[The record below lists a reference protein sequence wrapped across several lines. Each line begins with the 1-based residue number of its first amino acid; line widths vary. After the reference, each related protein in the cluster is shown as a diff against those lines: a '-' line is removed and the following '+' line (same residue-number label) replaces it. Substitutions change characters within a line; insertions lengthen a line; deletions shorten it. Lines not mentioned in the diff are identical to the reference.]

1 MLSLSVKTGAWA
13 DLEEYC
19 KPIRLSVFVEE
30 QGVPQHIELDEQDE
44 HFLHVVIF
52 NNDNIAIATAR
63 LAPNGKFGRM
73 AVLKKY
79 RQQGLGAEL
88 LKQMTTL
95 ADSLELQQ
103 LRCHAQESA
112 VDFYKKNGFQIIG
125 KPFQEAGIAHIKM
138 LKNLT

>member
-103 LRCHAQESA
+103 LRCHAQQSA